1 MAVSFMENEPFS
13 PIKYVYEVEEILYKG
28 KSKFQELMVFISPD
42 FGRVF
47 VLDNIVQ
54 LTERDEFF
62 YHEMLTH
69 IAMHTHPN
77 PEKVVVIGGG
87 DGGTMREVLRHKCVK
102 KAYLVE
108 IDKKVVEISKKYL
121 PFVSSGLDDFRVE
134 IHYVDGAEFIKKQ
147 QDVDVVIVDSTDAI
161 GMARSLYSEEFFKN
175 IFHCL
180 SYNGLYVT
188 HSESLGFHRE
198 MAIEVQNSLKKIF
211 PIVDLYSF
219 PIPTYPG
226 NWWSFA
232 IGSKKYEPR
241 KPNRETVDGTK
252 IYDTQVHSWCFL
264 PMSLYNRIMNG
275 MAKW

>member
-1 MAVSFMENEPFS
+1 MITFMENEPFS
-13 PIKYVYEVEEILYKG
+13 PIKYVYEVESILYKG
-28 KSKFQELMVFISPD
+28 KSQFQEIIVFESSD

-54 LTERDEFF
+54 LTQRDEFF

-69 IAMHTHPN
+69 IAMHVHPS

-87 DGGTMREVLRHKCVK
+87 DGGTIREVLRHECVK

-108 IDKKVVEISKKYL
+108 IDKKVVDVAKEFL
-121 PFVSSGLDDFRVE
+121 PFVSCRLDDPRVE
-134 IHYVDGAEFIKKQ
+134 IHYTDGAEFIKTLEG
-147 QDVDVVIVDSTDAI
+147 VDVIIVDSTDAI
-161 GMARSLYSEEFFKN
+161 GMARTLYSEDFFKN
-175 IFHCL
+175 VFNCL
-180 SYNGLYVT
+180 SQDGLYVT

-198 MAIEVQNSLKKIF
+198 MAIEVQKLLKKVF

-232 IGSKKYEPR
+232 IASKKYDPR
-241 KPNRETVDGTK
+241 IPKRESVKGTK
-252 IYDTQVHSWCFL
+252 IYDSEVHKWVFL
-264 PMSLYNRIMNG
+264 PISLYERIMEQEVR
-275 MAKW
+275 W

>member
-1 MAVSFMENEPFS
+1 MITFMENEPFS
-13 PIKYVYEVEEILYKG
+13 PIKYVYEVESILYKG
-28 KSKFQELMVFISPD
+28 KSPYQELMVFESPD

-62 YHEMLTH
+62 YHEMLAH
-69 IAMHTHPN
+69 IALHTHPE
-77 PEKVVVIGGG
+77 PKKVVVIGGG
-87 DGGTMREVLRHKCVK
+87 DGGTIREVLRHECVK

-108 IDKKVVEISKKYL
+108 IDKKVVDIAKKYL
-121 PFVSSGLDDFRVE
+121 PFVSNKLDDPRVE
-134 IHYVDGAEFIKKQ
+134 IHYRDGAEFIKDLKDI
-147 QDVDVVIVDSTDAI
+147 DVIIVDSTDAI
-161 GMARSLYSEEFFKN
+161 GMARTLYSEDFFKN
-175 IFHCL
+175 IYNTL
-180 SYNGLYVT
+180 SQDGLYVT

-232 IGSKKYEPR
+232 IASKKHDP
-241 KPNRETVDGTK
+241 KTPNRDPVNGTK
-252 IYDTQVHSWCFL
+252 IYDKQVHKWCFL
-264 PMSLYNRIMNG
+264 PESLYKRIVN
-275 MAKW
+275 KEVEW